1 VAVLLKL
8 LGMVKW
14 QQLMFAKPTHDQA
27 MALAAVFQACYLVDQ
42 LANTGE
48 ASTAEMEV
56 CIGAL
61 LNQNP
66 ESLAD
71 LFGSEQNLEA
81 GVDAMTV
88 LLGEHKDSE
97 LFRATT
103 LVSTIAVLSIERQ
116 LNSRPVMLQNIAEGI
131 DNATRQAEHF
141 SVIHDN
147 VFANIAALYQQTIST
162 LSQRIQVKGNP
173 IYLQQP
179 GVAER
184 IRCLL
189 FAAVRSAFLWRQLG
203 GKRYHLVVYRQALI
217 RALKN

>member
-1 VAVLLKL
+1 MAVLLKL

-88 LLGEHKDSE
+88 LLGEHQDSE

-217 RALKN
+217 QALKN

>member
-81 GVDAMTV
+81 GVEAMTV

-217 RALKN
+217 QALKN

>member
-1 VAVLLKL
+1 VAVLLKP

-217 RALKN
+217 QALKN

>member
-1 VAVLLKL
+1 
-8 LGMVKW
+8 
-14 QQLMFAKPTHDQA
+14 
-27 MALAAVFQACYLVDQ
+27 
-42 LANTGE
+42 
-48 ASTAEMEV
+48 MEV

-66 ESLAD
+66 ESLVD
-71 LFGSEQNLEA
+71 LYGSEENLQT
-81 GVDAMTV
+81 GVAAMTL
-88 LLGEHKDSE
+88 LLGEHKGNDVFSSII
-97 LFRATT
+97 
-103 LVSTIAVLSIERQ
+103 LVYGISILSIERQ
-116 LNSRPVMLQNIAEGI
+116 LDSRPVMLKNIAEGI

-147 VFANIAALYQQTIST
+147 VFANIAGLYQQTIST
-162 LSQRIQVKGNP
+162 LRQRIQVKGNP

-203 GKRYHLVVYRQALI
+203 GKRYHLVVYRKALI
-217 RALKN
+217 RALQN

>member
-1 VAVLLKL
+1 MAVLLKL

-162 LSQRIQVKGNP
+162 LSQRVQVKGNP

-217 RALKN
+217 QALKN

>member
-1 VAVLLKL
+1 MAVLLKP

-81 GVDAMTV
+81 GVEAMTV

>member
-1 VAVLLKL
+1 M
-8 LGMVKW
+8 GKW
-14 QQLMFAKPTHDQA
+14 RQLMFAKPTHDQA
-27 MALAAVFQACYLVDQ
+27 MALAAVFQACHLVDQ

-48 ASTAEMEV
+48 ASTEEMKV

-61 LNQNP
+61 LNQDP
-66 ESLAD
+66 ESIED
-71 LFGSEQNLEA
+71 LYGSEQSLET

-88 LLGEHKDSE
+88 LLGEQKNTE
-97 LFRATT
+97 LFKSST
-103 LVSTIAVLSIERQ
+103 LVYGIAVLSIERQ
-116 LNSRPVMLQNIAEGI
+116 LNSRPVMLKNIAEGI
-131 DNATRQAEHF
+131 DNAARQAEHF

-147 VFANIAALYQQTIST
+147 VFANIASLYQQTIST
-162 LSQRIQVKGNP
+162 LRQRIQVKGNP
-173 IYLQQP
+173 SYLQQP

>member
-1 VAVLLKL
+1 MAVLLKL

>member
-1 VAVLLKL
+1 VAVLLKP

-81 GVDAMTV
+81 GVEAMTV

-217 RALKN
+217 QALKN